1 MSQFRAVSHV
11 VCVLLG
17 AASAV
22 LPIARVTAQVVVRPT
37 GVNVAT
43 QSATTV
49 FLTFDGLAPQQTAT
63 EAFWCGRL
71 VSANPEIGLRCDP
84 NTLFG
89 RLPLRFDLSQRTSR
103 SFTDI
108 MTIPAS
114 VARRAYQDAVRGRA
128 SDFFYVRR
136 FTDSRG
142 GPDVFVAVTCR
153 LTGGGAGT
161 PLSLTDVRMAFDA
174 NAAVP
179 VFDAAA
185 APPALWADITY
196 TGTGQLVGRWEVVRP
211 GEDAPTATDLLTE
224 ATLPLEERA
233 SQRRYMQL
241 GRVNLFL
248 PPTGKVRVPGPDPAR
263 LPRDVDGTYLVL
275 LRIEAGDDRNGAAD
289 PSGISA
295 GPVASAAVAGFPLP
309 VLRYLVG
316 TATVA
321 DPLPA
326 ARRVALISP
335 AAGATIAKGARW
347 SFGWMPVATAARY
360 RVEIRTVD
368 GAAVFEAVTGS
379 EPGTYTPPPF
389 LADRA
394 NGAKLQWRVRAV
406 DLSGRE
412 VGRSQW
418 RGVVLAR

>member
-1 MSQFRAVSHV
+1 MALLQWIFRTARLSSVAAMV
-11 VCVLLG
+11 V
-17 AASAV
+17 
-22 LPIARVTAQVVVRPT
+22 VTTGPAGAQVVVRPT

-49 FLTFDGLAPQQTAT
+49 FLTFDGLAPEQIAT
-63 EAFWCGRL
+63 EAFWCGAL
-71 VSANPEIGLRCDP
+71 VSASPAIGLRCDP

-89 RLPLRFDLSQRTSR
+89 RLPLRFDLSQRSSR

-128 SDFFYVRR
+128 SSFFYVRR

-153 LTGGGAGT
+153 LTGGGATT
-161 PLSLTDVRMAFDA
+161 PLSLTDVRMAFDVS
-174 NAAVP
+174 AAVP

-185 APPALWADITY
+185 VPPALWADITY

-211 GEDAPTATDLLTE
+211 GEDPPTATDLLTE
-224 ATLPLEERA
+224 ATLPLDERA

-248 PPTGKVRVPGPDPAR
+248 PPTGHVRVPGPDPAR

-275 LRIEAGDDRNGAAD
+275 LRIEAGDDRTGTSD
-289 PSGISA
+289 VSGISA

-316 TATVA
+316 TAA
-321 DPLPA
+321 AAEPLPS
-326 ARRVALISP
+326 ARRVTLLAP
-335 AAGATIAKGARW
+335 AAGATMPTGTRW
-347 SFGWMPVATAARY
+347 SFAWLPVVSAARY
-360 RVEIRTVD
+360 RVEIRRAD
-368 GAAVFEAVTGS
+368 GTAVFEAVTGS
-379 EPGTYTPPPF
+379 EVGAYTPPPF
-389 LADRA
+389 LAARA
-394 NGAKLQWRVRAV
+394 GGGKLQWRVRAV
-406 DLSGRE
+406 DLAGKE

-418 RGVVLAR
+418 RAFVLVQ

>member
-1 MSQFRAVSHV
+1 MAFPTWITRIAFAFGVSAAMLVPAARA
-11 VCVLLG
+11 
-17 AASAV
+17 
-22 LPIARVTAQVVVRPT
+22 RAQVVVRPT

-49 FLTFDGLAPQQTAT
+49 FLTFDGLAAEQVAT
-63 EAFWCGRL
+63 EAFWCGSL
-71 VSANPEIGLRCDP
+71 VSASPAIGLRCDP

-89 RLPLRFDLSQRTSR
+89 RLPLRFDLSQRNSR
-103 SFTDI
+103 TFTDI

-128 SDFFYVRR
+128 SEFFYVRR
-136 FTDSRG
+136 FTDRRG

-153 LTGGGAGT
+153 LTGGGATT

-174 NAAVP
+174 DAAVP

-224 ATLPLEERA
+224 ATLPLDERA

-248 PPTGKVRVPGPDPAR
+248 PPTGRVRVPGPDPAR

-275 LRIEAGDDRNGAAD
+275 LRIEAGDDRTGASDA
-289 PSGISA
+289 SGISA

-316 TATVA
+316 TAA
-321 DPLPA
+321 AAEPLPS
-326 ARRVALISP
+326 ARRVILVAP
-335 AAGATIAKGARW
+335 AERATMATGTRW
-347 SFGWMPVATAARY
+347 SFAWMPMATAARY
-360 RVEIRTVD
+360 RVEIRRAE
-368 GAAVFEAVTGS
+368 GAVVFEAVTGS
-379 EPGTYTPPPF
+379 EVGTYTPPPI
-389 LADRA
+389 LAERA
-394 NGAKLQWRVRAV
+394 GGGTLQWRVRAL
-406 DLSGRE
+406 DLVGKE
-412 VGRSQW
+412 VGRSPW
-418 RGVVLAR
+418 RALVLTP